1 MNQLTADLIIK
12 AASSGSLGILDKEK
26 IFVMH
31 NASQNIEFK
40 SLLNFRDIGGI
51 QAAGKSRI
59 KEGVVFRS
67 ANPDRLE
74 RIDRDKLEALN
85 IRTIIDL
92 RAPGEISKG
101 SVSLDHS
108 DKLSL
113 PLDFQQATRERL
125 RPVIYNRDSERV
137 IADISNEIYLEIL
150 DASGPVIRQ
159 VMEVLADP
167 ERSPVLIHCQAGKDR
182 TGIIIALILLSMG
195 VEREFIISDFMRS
208 NDSLLP
214 YFRKI
219 FLIRKIVSFGFFPY
233 RNMLFAVEVKQR
245 NIESVLDRI
254 ESHYGGIKGY
264 LSFAGFDTSRLS
276 EVRDALLKA

>member
-1 MNQLTADLIIK
+1 LAEGKILI
-12 AASSGSLGILDKEK
+12 
-26 IFVMH
+26 MH
-31 NASQNIEFK
+31 QDSQNIEFK

-59 KEGVVFRS
+59 KQGVVFRS

-74 RIDRDKLEALN
+74 RIDLNKLKTIN

-92 RAPGEISKG
+92 RAPAEVSKG
-101 SVSLDHS
+101 GISPDHS
-108 DKLSL
+108 EKLSL
-113 PLDFQQATRERL
+113 PLDFQQATRDRL
-125 RPVIYNRDSERV
+125 RPVIYNRDSEEV

-159 VMEVLADP
+159 IMELLADP

-182 TGIIIALILLSMG
+182 TGIIIALILLALG
-195 VEREFIISDFMRS
+195 VKREIIISDFMRS
-208 NDSLLP
+208 NEALLP
-214 YFRKI
+214 YFKKRFI
-219 FLIRKIVSFGFFPY
+219 IRKIVSFGFFPY

-254 ESHYGGIKGY
+254 ESHYGGIEGY
-264 LSFAGFDTSRLS
+264 LSSAGFDISRLS

>member
-1 MNQLTADLIIK
+1 LV
-12 AASSGSLGILDKEK
+12 KEK
-26 IFVMH
+26 IFIMH

-40 SLLNFRDIGGI
+40 SLLNFRDIGGLL
-51 QAAGKSRI
+51 AAGKSRI

-74 RIDRDKLEALN
+74 SRDRDKLEAIN
-85 IRTIIDL
+85 IKTIIDL
-92 RAPGEISKG
+92 RAPGEVRKKG
-101 SVSLDHS
+101 LSVDSS
-108 DKLSL
+108 YRLSL
-113 PLDFQQATRERL
+113 PLDFQQVTRERL
-125 RPVIYNRDSERV
+125 RPVIYSRDSERV
-137 IADISNEIYLEIL
+137 ISDISNEIYLEIL

-182 TGIIIALILLSMG
+182 TGIVIALILLSMG

-219 FLIRKIVSFGFFPY
+219 FLVRKIISFGFFPY
-233 RNMLFAVEVKQR
+233 RNMLYAVEVKRR

-254 ESHYGGIKGY
+254 EAHYGGIEGY

-276 EVRDALLKA
+276 DVRYALLKT